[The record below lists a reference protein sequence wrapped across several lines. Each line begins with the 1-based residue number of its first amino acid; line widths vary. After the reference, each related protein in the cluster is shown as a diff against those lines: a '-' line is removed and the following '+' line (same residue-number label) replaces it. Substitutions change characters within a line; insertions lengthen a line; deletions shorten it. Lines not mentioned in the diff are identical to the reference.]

1 MIFKQKENYQKI
13 DGKKGRDCSER
24 WSIMDN
30 FIKENPDSFSIDIG
44 SAEGYFTKKLVEK
57 TKGRVISVEG
67 SDHVYNRQL
76 KYNES
81 EIANGSV
88 ILVKMELTEK
98 NLDLFLDKSFDN
110 CLLLSVLHWFKNP
123 DDILKRLSAVSKNVF
138 IELPELDDKKAWN
151 QPYLKYIGEN
161 FGTLENYIEKVSNKK
176 IISESKV
183 SSHTSPFRR
192 LFILA

>member
-24 WSIMDN
+24 WDIMEKFVAETPN
-30 FIKENPDSFSIDIG
+30 SFSIDIG

-57 TKGRVISVEG
+57 TKGRVVSVEG

-81 EIANGSV
+81 EINEGQV
-88 ILVKMELTEK
+88 ILVKMELTDK
-98 NLDLFLDKSFDN
+98 NLDLFLDKKYEN

-123 DDILKRLSAVSKNVF
+123 DYILNQLSKISKNVF

-151 QPYLKYIGEN
+151 QDYLKYIANN
-161 FGTLENYIEKVSNKK
+161 FGSLENYIEKVSEKN
-176 IISESKV
+176 IVSETKV
-183 SSHTSPFRR
+183 SSHTSEYRR
-192 LFILA
+192 LFILS